1 MLKWRKTCTGLKF
14 DLVNFNSPQTKF
26 KNLYPFEGPCSS
38 ITSFKL
44 VNNSQFDIIGIW
56 QLVYSAHV
64 KWPGR
69 PLQFIPMTVVTTLL
83 FMKGSMRKSKL
94 GFISVPRVFE
104 TPWDVRRGKVDSV
117 KITVYYEII
126 ILICCKT

>member
-1 MLKWRKTCTGLKF
+1 MVKENRRFVLDYYQFYVK
-14 DLVNFNSPQTKF
+14 NIHFN
-26 KNLYPFEGPCSS
+26 
-38 ITSFKL
+38 
-44 VNNSQFDIIGIW
+44 VIGIW

-104 TPWDVRRGKVDSV
+104 TPWDVRRGKVDSI

-126 ILICCKT
+126 IL